1 MDVIVNRDFDY
12 FLKLWN
18 VTLESPPLE
27 TNTSLVAQVSRDIH
41 SYILKISLEEGD
53 ERTGAALR
61 HYDGCGAVRLI
72 QEEGR
77 ATLLERAFPGTH
89 LSHLLRR
96 GEDDKATFILCEVIH
111 KLHEKQTVT
120 GYYPSVEDLQ
130 ESFESYLLSG
140 DLQISETLV
149 REAQSLYQE
158 LVNSQKKIILLH
170 GDLHHDNVLYDE
182 KRGWLAID
190 PKGYMGEP
198 TYEIGAMLRNPL
210 GCSHLYQQPEFLGRR
225 VDIICEKLGF
235 DRERVVGWAFA
246 QAVLAGVWS
255 IEAGSSPGWFVE
267 IALAIKKT
275 LRR

>member
-1 MDVIVNRDFDY
+1 MNIIASKDFGY
-12 FLKLWN
+12 FLKLWH

-27 TNTSLVAQVSRDIH
+27 TNTSLVAQVSRNNH
-41 SYILKISLEEGD
+41 SYILKMSLEEGD
-53 ERTGAALR
+53 ERTGAVLR
-61 HYDGCGAVRLI
+61 HYDACGAVRLI

-77 ATLLERAFPGTH
+77 ATLLERALPGTP
-89 LSHLLRR
+89 LSHLLRK
-96 GEDDKATFILCEVIH
+96 GEDDKATVILCEVIH

-120 GYYPSVEDLQ
+120 GHYPSVEDLQ

-158 LVNSQKKIILLH
+158 LVNSQKKVILLH

-198 TYEIGAMLRNPL
+198 IYEIGAMLRNPL
-210 GCSHLYQQPEFLGRR
+210 GHSYLYQHPELLSRR
-225 VDIICEKLGF
+225 VDIICETLGF

-246 QAVLAGVWS
+246 QAVLAGIWS
-255 IEAGSSPGWFVE
+255 IEAGNSPNWFVE
-267 IALAIKKT
+267 IAIAIKKA
-275 LRR
+275 LRK

>member
-1 MDVIVNRDFDY
+1 MKVTASKDFDY

-18 VTLESPPLE
+18 VTLESLPLE
-27 TNTSLVAQVSRDIH
+27 TNTSLIAKVSRHNH

-53 ERTGAALR
+53 EKTGAVLR
-61 HYDGCGAVRLI
+61 HYEGCGAVRLI

-77 ATLLERAFPGTH
+77 ATLLERALPGTP
-89 LSHLLRR
+89 LSYLPQR

-111 KLHEKQTVT
+111 KLHEKQIVT
-120 GYYPSVEDLQ
+120 ENCPSVEDLQ

-210 GCSHLYQQPEFLGRR
+210 GYSHLYKHPEVLGCR
-225 VDIICEKLGF
+225 VDIICETLGF
-235 DRERVVGWAFA
+235 DRERVVAWAFA
-246 QAVLAGVWS
+246 QAVLAGIWS
-255 IEAGSSPGWFVE
+255 IEAGSSPNWFVE
-267 IALAIKKT
+267 IAMAIKKT

>member
-1 MDVIVNRDFDY
+1 MRVITSKDFDY
-12 FLKLWN
+12 FLKRWN

-27 TNTSLVAQVSRDIH
+27 TNTSLVAKVNRHNQ
-41 SYILKISLEEGD
+41 SYILKLSLEEGD
-53 ERTGAALR
+53 EQTGAVLR
-61 HYDGCGAVRLI
+61 YYDGRGAVRLI

-77 ATLLERAFPGTH
+77 ATLLERALPGTP
-89 LSHLLRR
+89 LSYLLRR
-96 GEDDKATFILCEVIH
+96 GEDDKATFIFCEIIH
-111 KLHEKQTVT
+111 KLHEKQTVI

-158 LVNSQKKIILLH
+158 LVNSQKKVILLH
-170 GDLHHDNVLYDE
+170 GDLHHENVLYDE

-210 GCSHLYQQPEFLGRR
+210 GYSHLYQHPEFLDRR
-225 VDIICEKLGF
+225 VDIICETLGF

-246 QAVLAGVWS
+246 QAVLAGIWS
-255 IEAGSSPGWFVE
+255 IEAGNSPNWFVE
-267 IALAIKKT
+267 IAIAIKKI